1 MDFSTDFYRD
11 EVRYGFYVPTAIKQ
25 AWAAELMVL
34 SEIDRICQKY
44 NIKYYAEWGT
54 MLGAIRH
61 AGFVPWDDDLDIG
74 MLREDYVRFGQAAQK
89 ELPKEYAIHNYETKE
104 NHWLFMSRVL
114 NRNQICF
121 DEEHLKKYHNFPY
134 IASVDIF
141 VLDYLY
147 KDEKKEKERC
157 DEIKFILAL
166 ADLIEQKGID
176 DAAIRL
182 LNSIEQ
188 KYHIKISDISS
199 TRKIEIE
206 LYRLAEK
213 QMARVPRREADCL
226 GQIFPWVLKG
236 NKGMPKEYYDK
247 MVRLPFENTTIP
259 IPADYHTVMQERFG
273 NYMKI
278 RKVWDGHDYPFFE
291 GQRSNLQAMADFK
304 LPEFTFSQDMLKGR
318 NNNKTEDNR
327 GLKDFVTEYMTVMD
341 ELMNSFE
348 IQAVQNKHMEDY
360 DILPECQQLAVDL
373 GTMIENV
380 KGENN
385 PNVMEIVSEI
395 EVYCEVLYKI
405 YGVITDKNCNLE
417 HREFTESAA
426 ELKSAYEAVKKAVN
440 EKLLSKKV
448 ILFVT
453 TGLRQW
459 EGFRNLCETEI
470 ADKTNEV
477 YGILVPVAF
486 KDVLGRATF
495 EDAKLSQNMDFF
507 PEETEVRMWKDIDLS
522 LLKPDIIYIQDP
534 YDNENPCLTI
544 PPYFYAENLR
554 KYADTLI
561 YVPAFYVNEFCEND
575 LCDVYNMKYYV
586 TAPAIIHAD
595 LVLMQ
600 SENTKSMYIKKLV
613 GFSGEETYDYWDK
626 KLKVT
631 KLYDDKKL
639 PKFKEVNDKKS
650 IVYCIGEN
658 EVADK
663 KEAMLK
669 EIKERLETFAKNSS
683 KYNLKICIYP
693 PDLEVWEET
702 DSSLIYCLTKLI
714 EEYTKQEWCERCDMN
729 TAKWDD
735 IVNNS
740 NAYYGS
746 PSPLVHMFAM
756 MDKPVMISK

>member
-213 QMARVPRREADCL
+213 QMARVPRKEADCL

-373 GTMIENV
+373 
-380 KGENN
+380 
-385 PNVMEIVSEI
+385 
-395 EVYCEVLYKI
+395 
-405 YGVITDKNCNLE
+405 
-417 HREFTESAA
+417 
-426 ELKSAYEAVKKAVN
+426 
-440 EKLLSKKV
+440 
-448 ILFVT
+448 
-453 TGLRQW
+453 
-459 EGFRNLCETEI
+459 
-470 ADKTNEV
+470 
-477 YGILVPVAF
+477 
-486 KDVLGRATF
+486 
-495 EDAKLSQNMDFF
+495 
-507 PEETEVRMWKDIDLS
+507 
-522 LLKPDIIYIQDP
+522 
-534 YDNENPCLTI
+534 
-544 PPYFYAENLR
+544 
-554 KYADTLI
+554 
-561 YVPAFYVNEFCEND
+561 
-575 LCDVYNMKYYV
+575 
-586 TAPAIIHAD
+586 
-595 LVLMQ
+595 
-600 SENTKSMYIKKLV
+600 
-613 GFSGEETYDYWDK
+613 
-626 KLKVT
+626 
-631 KLYDDKKL
+631 
-639 PKFKEVNDKKS
+639 
-650 IVYCIGEN
+650 
-658 EVADK
+658 
-663 KEAMLK
+663 
-669 EIKERLETFAKNSS
+669 
-683 KYNLKICIYP
+683 
-693 PDLEVWEET
+693 
-702 DSSLIYCLTKLI
+702 
-714 EEYTKQEWCERCDMN
+714 
-729 TAKWDD
+729 
-735 IVNNS
+735 
-740 NAYYGS
+740 
-746 PSPLVHMFAM
+746 
-756 MDKPVMISK
+756 